1 MAESTLKRQREGK
14 QIDELVEVEE
24 TKRHKPSSYN
34 HILSL
39 LDEADE
45 EEPAQDLSSLMTSL
59 QHELSSHDSIPC
71 PNTNDDQESSDPIIS
86 FSSSSSSHSSNQEDE
101 VDDKEGV
108 MRHLLEASDDELGI
122 PSMEASGANNSS
134 TDSDE
139 VGISSADCLA
149 LCDGLWDLEDE
160 AANYYTLL
168 QSQLF
173 M

>member
-14 QIDELVEVEE
+14 QIEELVEVEE

-39 LDEADE
+39 LDEAE
-45 EEPAQDLSSLMTSL
+45 EEESAQGLSSLMTSL
-59 QHELSSHDSIPC
+59 QHELSSDDSVPC
-71 PNTNDDQESSDPIIS
+71 PNTNNDQESSNPITS
-86 FSSSSSSHSSNQEDE
+86 SPSSSSSKQEDE
-101 VDDKEGV
+101 FDDKERV

-122 PSMEASGANNSS
+122 PSMKASGANNSS
-134 TDSDE
+134 IDSDE

-160 AANYYTLL
+160 VANYYTLL

>member
-14 QIDELVEVEE
+14 QIEELVEVEE

-39 LDEADE
+39 LDEAEE
-45 EEPAQDLSSLMTSL
+45 EEPAQGLSSLMTSL
-59 QHELSSHDSIPC
+59 QHELSSDDSVPC
-71 PNTNDDQESSDPIIS
+71 PNTNDDQESSNPITS
-86 FSSSSSSHSSNQEDE
+86 SPSSSSSSSSKQEDE
-101 VDDKEGV
+101 FDDKESV

-134 TDSDE
+134 IDSDE
-139 VGISSADCLA
+139 VGISSADCLT

>member
-39 LDEADE
+39 LDEAEE
-45 EEPAQDLSSLMTSL
+45 EEPAQDLSSFMTSL
-59 QHELSSHDSIPC
+59 QHELSSHDSTPC

-86 FSSSSSSHSSNQEDE
+86 SSSSSNQEDE
-101 VDDKEGV
+101 VDDKERV